1 MSDTPPNKELSDEL
15 ARIRDQFVASLPGQI
30 DHLRT
35 ALADLAGTLG
45 HARDDALRQAHVT
58 AHSLAGTAGT
68 FGFPALG
75 SAARI
80 LEYSLRD
87 ALAGDEGDQSERRY
101 QSLLDSLIY
110 QANAATD
117 DTPSPHSASALPP
130 RPFTHAGLV
139 VLVED
144 DPALANRL
152 SSYLHHFGYE
162 VLHFESATAF
172 AAAASEMAPPAALLL
187 DNALPEGP
195 LAGVDIANALPA
207 NLRATPLLFMS
218 ANDSQE
224 ARIGALRAGCLA
236 YLLKPIEPAQVL
248 DALEGITQRESDRP
262 IRVMIVD
269 DEPAMVAHHC
279 AVLNA
284 SGFDTVSLS
293 DPGLL
298 LDMMRDQLPD
308 IVLLDLHMP
317 EYSGRE
323 LAALIHQIPS
333 FAGIPVLFIS
343 SERDFDTQQAAMQS
357 GGDDFLVKPV
367 GAERLVNAVRYR
379 ATRHRQLRD
388 LMKNDSLTGL
398 LNHANIKSRLAAEM
412 HRIDRHGGNLTL
424 AMVDVDRF
432 KQVNDEHG
440 HVNGDR
446 ILRELAMLLRRRL
459 RSSDE
464 VGRYGGEEFLVLLP
478 NTSAAAAVEL
488 LNAIREDFFQIA
500 HFIGDTELH
509 VSFSGGIASQD
520 DWNSPEALLMAADAA
535 LYSAKKSGR
544 NRIVLSPGTR

>member
-1 MSDTPPNKELSDEL
+1 MSDTTPSKELADEL
-15 ARIRDQFVASLPGQI
+15 ARIRAQFITSLPGQVE
-30 DHLRT
+30 HLKMSLQ
-35 ALADLAGTLG
+35 ALVGAVGQ
-45 HARDDALRQAHVT
+45 AREEALRQAHVT

-75 SAARI
+75 SAART
-80 LEYSLRD
+80 LEYSLREALEGQED
-87 ALAGDEGDQSERRY
+87 AQSERRY
-101 QSLLDSLIY
+101 QSLLHSLIY
-110 QANAATD
+110 QAQAASAD
-117 DTPSPHSASALPP
+117 GPSGEIASALPP
-130 RPFTHAGLV
+130 RPFSHAGSV

-144 DPALANRL
+144 DPALASRL

-162 VLHFESATAF
+162 VLHFASATAF
-172 AAAASEMAPPAALLL
+172 AAAADTLARPVALLL
-187 DNALPEGP
+187 DNALPEGL
-195 LAGVDIANALPA
+195 LAGVSIAQTLPP
-207 NLRATPLLFMS
+207 NLADSPILFMS

-224 ARIGALRAGCLA
+224 ARIGALRAGCQA

-248 DALEGITQRESDRP
+248 DALENITQRETDRP
-262 IRVMIVD
+262 LRVMIVD
-269 DEPAMVAHHC
+269 DEPTMVAHHE
-279 AVLNA
+279 AVLKA
-284 SGFDTVSLS
+284 AGFDTACLS
-293 DPGLL
+293 EPSLL
-298 LDMMRDQLPD
+298 LDTMRDQLPD

-317 EYSGRE
+317 QYSGGE
-323 LAALIHQIPS
+323 LASLIHQIPS
-333 FAGIPVLFIS
+333 FAGIPVLFVS

-412 HRIDRHGGNLTL
+412 HRVDRHGGSLTL
-424 AMVDVDRF
+424 AMIDIDRF

-440 HVNGDR
+440 HASGDR

-464 VGRYGGEEFLVLLP
+464 VGRYGGEEFVLLLP
-478 NTSAAAAVEL
+478 NTTAAAAIDL
-488 LNAIREDFFQIA
+488 INAIREDFYQIA

-509 VSFSGGIASQD
+509 VSFSGGVASQA
-520 DWNSPEALLMAADAA
+520 DWGSPEALLMAADAA
-535 LYSAKKSGR
+535 MYAAKKSGR
-544 NRIVLSPGTR
+544 NRIVLAPGGN